1 MSRNVVDRLHGE
13 FSDLQKFLG
22 EKGGVTFL
30 SVIEENS
37 PKTMLLVA
45 ASYFEH
51 RLSEEVELLA
61 KEATADGHV
70 LMWLI
75 KNKAISRQYHTWFD
89 WKSSNANTFFSMFGQ
104 GFKDQAA
111 EEVKKDEKLNKSIVD
126 FLEIG
131 RERNR
136 LVHENFGDFT
146 LEKTTSDVYELYES
160 AVGFVDWF
168 PKAIR
173 NYSED

>member
-1 MSRNVVDRLHGE
+1 MSRNAVNRLHDE
-13 FSDLQKFLG
+13 FSELQKFLG
-22 EKGGVTFL
+22 EKEGVTFR
-30 SVIEENS
+30 SVIEENF
-37 PKTMLLVA
+37 PKTMLLAA

-89 WKSSNANTFFSMFGQ
+89 WDTRNANQFFSMFGQ
-104 GFKDQAA
+104 GFKEQAV
-111 EEVKKDEKLNKSIVD
+111 EEVKKDEQLHKSIVD

-136 LVHENFGDFT
+136 LVHGNFGDFT